1 MEKVPYHIG
10 RLNSENC
17 GIFYPG
23 ESIKILY
30 QRIQFTETGFQ
41 VDACSMSLRGGGESD
56 QSEGDV
62 SSKHLMENV
71 FNPVPFCL
79 FSFYCD
85 QFEIPKFVL

>member
-1 MEKVPYHIG
+1 MCHSLQPPSVPDFVEMKFDRPCY
-10 RLNSENC
+10 R
-17 GIFYPG
+17 
-23 ESIKILY
+23 IKNK
-30 QRIQFTETGFQ
+30 QGFQ
-41 VDACSMSLRGGGESD
+41 VNACSMSSTGGGESD